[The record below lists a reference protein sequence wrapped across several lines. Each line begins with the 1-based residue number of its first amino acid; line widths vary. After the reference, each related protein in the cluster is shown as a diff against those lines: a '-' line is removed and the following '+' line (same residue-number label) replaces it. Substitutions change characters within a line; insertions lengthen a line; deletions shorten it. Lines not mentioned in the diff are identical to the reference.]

1 VLPCFIAAQQPGLV
15 EVIPPGQVLS
25 EDLWLVT
32 HADLIASARIKAV
45 AEFLMAILVRANMS

>member
-1 VLPCFIAAQQPGLV
+1 MPCFIAAQQPELI
-15 EVIPPGQVLS
+15 EVIPPDQVLS

-45 AEFLMAILVRANMS
+45 AEFLMTILNRANMA